1 MKSIVKFAGVFLSIQ
16 LVLFSS
22 CSKNIDLNEEI
33 RVTDSLK
40 KELLETTARFNVL
53 DSIKIK
59 YCSQHINEI
68 FAFVNANLKDTI
80 SKEEAALLSDFKN
93 SSKAFKKYERT
104 RKDLL
109 RYYNYNL
116 KQLEDLSFDLRN
128 QNIPSRDS
136 AQKFI
141 RQEINANRELV
152 TMMRLHAEIIPRKL
166 IKCDSLFPLA
176 EKFLMKIN
184 NGVAP
189 VFNSTSTSITPS
201 TFEEND

>member
-1 MKSIVKFAGVFLSIQ
+1 MNSLFRLVGVFIFLF
-16 LVLFSS
+16 LFSS
-22 CSKNIDLNEEI
+22 CSREINLTEEI

-40 KELLETTARFNVL
+40 KELLETTARFNLL
-53 DSIKIK
+53 DSVKIK

-68 FAFVNANLKDTI
+68 FAFVNVNLKDTI
-80 SKEEAALLSDFKN
+80 SKQEASLLSDFKN
-93 SSKAFKKYERT
+93 ASKAFKKYDRT

-128 QNIPSRDS
+128 QNISSPDT
-136 AQKFI
+136 AKKFV
-141 RQEINANRELV
+141 RQELNANRELV
-152 TMMRLHAEIIPRKL
+152 TMMRLHAQIIPNKL
-166 IKCDSLFPLA
+166 NKCDSLFPLA

-184 NGVAP
+184 NGIAP
-189 VFNSTSTSITPS
+189 VFNPTSTSTATS